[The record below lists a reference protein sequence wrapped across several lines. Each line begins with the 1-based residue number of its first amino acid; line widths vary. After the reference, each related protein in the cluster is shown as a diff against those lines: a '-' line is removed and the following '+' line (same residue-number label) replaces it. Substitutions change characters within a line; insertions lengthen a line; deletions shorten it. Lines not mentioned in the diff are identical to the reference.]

1 MDINL
6 KKDKSEVKREEKY
19 NLNSLEKMDNDDFI
33 MVDKKKHTI
42 KNTKDDNIETT
53 KKSEN
58 DTEQMNIN
66 LVELEDDIQYKT
78 KMNLYCM
85 NCGKRGH
92 ITKKCNYPIISIGII
107 LIYIEHFELDINTIL
122 SYSKKIQNKYLFEND
137 EIRELKELYAKI
149 KNMDEGTLD
158 KNVNYLMIRRKNSL
172 SYVDF
177 IRGKYDLNDYEY
189 LHNTI
194 SMMTN
199 EEKNN
204 LLKKNF
210 DELWGDLWSSPT
222 ENIKKPVIF
231 NQEYDESKN
240 KFNKLKDGYMLQKNE
255 LLFFVNFKKIIGKSL
270 ERYEDP
276 EWGFPKGR
284 RNMNEKNIE
293 CAKREFQEETGMK
306 ENEYHIL
313 NFSPLEEIYLGSN
326 HIRYKHI
333 YYFAQTSKKKIIKLD
348 ENNIEVGSIN
358 WFPFGEGYDMIR
370 FYHKEK
376 KNILFNIHTFVKEL
390 IINFQQIYQTFYK
403 KNKSQYFS

>member
-1 MDINL
+1 MN
-6 KKDKSEVKREEKY
+6 KKSEVKDKEKY
-19 NLNSLEKMDNDDFI
+19 NWSCLEEMEENDLEEEHKSYHQQVKISEVHENDNDN
-33 MVDKKKHTI
+33 H
-42 KNTKDDNIETT
+42 
-53 KKSEN
+53 
-58 DTEQMNIN
+58 
-66 LVELEDDIQYKT
+66 YKT
-78 KMNLYCM
+78 KLNLYCM

-107 LIYIEHFELDINTIL
+107 LLYINNCEIDINSLL

-137 EIRELKELYAKI
+137 EIRDLKELYQKI
-149 KNMDEGTLD
+149 KNLNEKNLDE
-158 KNVNYLMIRRKNSL
+158 NIEYLMIRRKNSL

-199 EEKNN
+199 SE
-204 LLKKNF
+204 KKNLIEKSF
-210 DELWGDLWSSPT
+210 DELWKDLWSTTGSLT
-222 ENIKKPVIF
+222 F
-231 NQEYDESKN
+231 NQEYEDSKN
-240 KFNKLKDGYMLQKNE
+240 KFEKLKDGYMLQKNE
-255 LLFFVNFKKIIGKSL
+255 LLFSMNFKKIISRSL
-270 ERYEDP
+270 ERYEEP

-293 CAKREFQEETGMK
+293 CAKREFQEETGLK

-333 YYFAQTSKKKIIKLD
+333 YYFAQTSKKKMIKID
-348 ENNIEVGSIN
+348 ENNIEVGSIE
-358 WFPFGEGYDMIR
+358 WYRFCEGYDLIR

-376 KNILFNIHTFVKEL
+376 KNILFNIHIFVKDL
-390 IINFQQIYQTFYK
+390 ILNFQQIYQSFYK
-403 KNKSQYFS
+403 KNKTQYFS